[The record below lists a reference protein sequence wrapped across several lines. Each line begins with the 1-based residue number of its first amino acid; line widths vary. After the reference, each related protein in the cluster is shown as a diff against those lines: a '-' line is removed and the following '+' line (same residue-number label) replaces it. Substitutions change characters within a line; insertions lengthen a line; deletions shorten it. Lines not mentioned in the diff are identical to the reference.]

1 MGKRNQE
8 IGLKLIGDNLARLV
22 DAPVVL
28 LWGRPHEGGDS
39 WGVLEAGEVGKVGV
53 VLHRQ
58 LVPPAVVHQELGAV
72 GEWVEEKDIILKWFR
87 NVSAWCI
94 C

>member
-1 MGKRNQE
+1 MKKEPGK
-8 IGLKLIGDNLARLV
+8 GFKLLGNHLARLV

-72 GEWVEEKDIILKWFR
+72 GERVEEKNIVLKWSR
-87 NVSAWCI
+87 NISA
-94 C
+94 